1 LALPMSLSVLKKLLS
16 AQQMLL
22 LLVLHQTNPQP
33 PKRESQKCYQF
44 LQTAKVTM

>member
-16 AQQMLL
+16 AQQML